1 MVIVSGVSVVNLD
14 SLIALLP
21 DGFGPTLGPSRSS
34 VASRRQSSRR
44 TEPPLT
50 FCGHRRVDRG
60 PDHRDAPRRQRHV
73 SVDARTRSGR
83 ACRWSGT
90 ARWRGG
96 SAGKDKEGVTV
107 DASDRELQQ
116 YLFDLHGY
124 LVLHNVLEAT
134 EVAELNRLIDAQRLP
149 SPRESIRFGSAAG
162 KHGPDHG
169 FLNWGEPFCRL
180 LDHEAIMPILRLRLG
195 DWFRLDRLYGIRM
208 LKGQTM
214 GSMHADYGASALN
227 SFTRPGER
235 FHFAPNGI
243 YEGFTV
249 AAWNLADAGSNCGG
263 FWCIPG
269 SHKSNFK
276 VQRQIH
282 EAPEKASCVIIPEI
296 PAGSVVLFSEAMMH
310 GTALWKADHERRTLL
325 FKYCV
330 SQMAW
335 SRARVLPPPDVP
347 LTPRQQALLTEPADP
362 HTFVPSLFSD
372 GPGVAR

>member
-1 MVIVSGVSVVNLD
+1 VN
-14 SLIALLP
+14 
-21 DGFGPTLGPSRSS
+21 
-34 VASRRQSSRR
+34 
-44 TEPPLT
+44 
-50 FCGHRRVDRG
+50 
-60 PDHRDAPRRQRHV
+60 
-73 SVDARTRSGR
+73 
-83 ACRWSGT
+83 
-90 ARWRGG
+90 
-96 SAGKDKEGVTV
+96 
-107 DASDRELQQ
+107 ASDQELQQ
-116 YLFDLHGY
+116 YLFDLQGY
-124 LVLHNVLEAT
+124 LVIHDVLEAG
-134 EVAELNRLIDAQRLP
+134 EVTELNRLIDAQRLP

-180 LDHEAIMPILRLRLG
+180 LDHEGIMPILRLRLG
-195 DWFRLDRLYGIRM
+195 DCFRLDRLYGLRM
-208 LKGQTM
+208 HKGQTM
-214 GSMHADYGASALN
+214 GSMHADYGASAPN

-249 AAWNLADAGSNCGG
+249 VAWNLADAGPNCGG
-263 FWCIPG
+263 LWCIPG

-276 VQRQIH
+276 LPRQIH
-282 EAPEKASCVIIPEI
+282 EAPEKASCVVIPDV

-310 GTALWKADHERRTLL
+310 GTAPWRADHERRTLL

-335 SRARVLPPPDVP
+335 SRARVLPPPDVR

-372 GPGVAR
+372 GPGAAR